1 MCACKILAGADN
13 FAKLRL
19 ENCYYVD
26 KTDFLLDFLSNRSA
40 EVTLIT
46 RPRRFGKTLLM
57 SMLSEFFDIRKK
69 GNYKLFA
76 GLKISANEE
85 LCREWMNQH
94 PVLFLSL
101 KGVENPTYART
112 LTRLQQVIAD
122 LCRLHRYLL
131 TSEKV
136 EPEDKEA
143 LQKYLKQEANED
155 ELAHSLAVLSSAL
168 ASHRGK
174 PVIVLIDEYDVP
186 AAYAADNGFHDEMIG
201 FMRNFLGDVLKGNPV
216 LNFAVLTGCLRIT
229 REDIF
234 TGLNNLK
241 CYGISDNKYVDSFG
255 FTQAEVDTLLADAGL
270 SSRREE
276 IKSWYDGYCF
286 GDNQEIYCPWS
297 ILNYVLDLQEKVVTS
312 PKPYWLHSSANALVV
327 QFLKETT
334 LRANDEVA
342 QLLAHEAI
350 VKSINTS
357 PTYNELKSS
366 ADNFWSLLY
375 MTGYLTRVS
384 EERLQELSLPLNPYM
399 DEMALVIPNEEIR
412 KVFAKEVI
420 TWFRDSVTVTEREAL
435 TAALWQAD
443 ADRLARKLE
452 EILEQHVSCRD
463 LAGAG
468 SGHTVYENYYH
479 GLLTGYFLAS
489 YAKTYSNLE
498 AGHGYYDIQV
508 TDTANGRGCIM
519 EIKRAASETD
529 DLALLAEQGLRQIA
543 EKKYDARLLATPGI
557 STVLHW
563 SFAFCKKSCQARALV
578 VKQGPQSAATT

>member
-1 MCACKILAGADN
+1 MSACKILAGVDD

-19 ENCYYVD
+19 GNYYYVD
-26 KTDFLLDFLSNRSA
+26 KTDFLLDFLSQQSV
-40 EVTLIT
+40 EVTLFT
-46 RPRRFGKTLLM
+46 RPRRFGKTLFL
-57 SMLSEFFDIRKK
+57 SMLSEFFDIRK
-69 GNYKLFA
+69 GDNHRLFA

-85 LCREWMNQH
+85 LCREWMNKY
-94 PVLFLSL
+94 PVLSLSL
-101 KGVENPTYART
+101 KGVEKPTYART
-112 LTRLQQVIAD
+112 LTRLQQVISD
-122 LCRLHRYLL
+122 LCKLHRYLL

-136 EPEDKEA
+136 DPEDKEV
-143 LQKYLKQEANED
+143 LQKYLKQEADED

-168 ASHRGK
+168 ASHHGK

-186 AAYAADNGFHDEMIG
+186 VASAADKGFHDEMID
-201 FMRNFLGDVLKGNPV
+201 FMRDFLGDVLKGNQA
-216 LNFAVLTGCLRIT
+216 LKFAILTGCLRIT
-229 REDIF
+229 RESIF
-234 TGLNNLK
+234 TGLNNLR
-241 CYGISDNKYVDSFG
+241 CYGISDNKFVETFG

-270 SSRREE
+270 TARREE
-276 IKSWYDGYCF
+276 IKAWYDGYCF

-312 PKPYWLHSSANALVV
+312 PQAYWLHSSANAPVV
-327 QFLKETT
+327 HFLRKTT
-334 LRANDEVA
+334 VRMDDEVA
-342 QLLAHEAI
+342 QLLAGKAL
-350 VKSINTS
+350 VKSVNTS
-357 PTYNELKSS
+357 PTYAELESS

-384 EERLQELSLPLNPYM
+384 KERLQELSLHLNSYM

-412 KVFAKEVI
+412 KIFAKEVI
-420 TWFRDSVTVTEREAL
+420 TWFRNSVNASETEAL
-435 TAALWQAD
+435 TSALWQAD
-443 ADRLARKLE
+443 ADRLAGKLE

-468 SGHTVYENYYH
+468 SGHTVYENYH

-489 YAKTYSNLE
+489 YAETYSNLE

-508 TDTANGRGCIM
+508 TDAAKGRGCIM

-557 STVLHW
+557 STILHW
-563 SFAFCKKSCQARALV
+563 SFAFYKKSCQARALV
-578 VKQGPQSAATT
+578 VKQGQPSSANA